1 MGSTLQLINAIR
13 VSLSLN
19 RRRWLWV
26 RGPAMAAMA
35 ICGLAL
41 AAAAPLAPVAPSTSS
56 SFPAT
61 VRTNKLPVSCLTSP
75 DRVVDIGSSIVG
87 VVSSVKVDVGDRV
100 RKGDLLITLA
110 ASVERA
116 GVKAAE
122 ARSDIDADV
131 RAAQANLELA
141 TQRHVQA
148 QQLQSQG
155 FVSSGATEQARVE
168 REIAAQK
175 LAQAKGQRKVSSRE
189 LGVVQAQL
197 RQRESHS
204 PFDGMVIERYV
215 HPGERVEDKPMLRVA
230 KLNPLRVDLVM
241 PASRYGSVTVK
252 DSLRIQ
258 PDLPGVEAKVARVTH
273 VDPVID
279 SASNTFRVRLT
290 LPNPGNTL
298 PAGVR
303 CRLEIPGAD
312 MAAAAFVA
320 RPAQPALQTR

>member
-1 MGSTLQLINAIR
+1 
-13 VSLSLN
+13 
-19 RRRWLWV
+19 
-26 RGPAMAAMA
+26 MAAA
-35 ICGLAL
+35 ALCAL
-41 AAAAPLAPVAPSTSS
+41 ASTSAAPLAPVGTSTPSNST
-56 SFPAT
+56 AT

-75 DRVVDIGSSIVG
+75 ERVVDIGSSIVG

-110 ASVERA
+110 AGVERA
-116 GVKAAE
+116 GVVAAQ

-131 RAAQANLELA
+131 LAAQANLELA
-141 TQRHVQA
+141 TQRHQQA

-175 LAQAKGQRKVSSRE
+175 LQQARGQRRVSSSE

-197 RQRESHS
+197 RQRKSHS

-215 HPGERVEDKPMLRVA
+215 NPGERVEDKPMLRVA
-230 KLNPLRVDLVM
+230 KLDPLRVDLVM
-241 PASRYGSVTVK
+241 PASRYGSVAVK

-258 PDLPGVEAKVARVTH
+258 PDLPGVAAKVAQVTH

-279 SASNTFRVRLT
+279 SASNTFRVRLR

-303 CRLEIPGAD
+303 CRLETPGAEL
-312 MAAAAFVA
+312 AGAFA
-320 RPAQPALQTR
+320 SRPTQATQPR